1 MVEAVLFLMVKY
13 FKEWIFCVNIV
24 VINILFTIK
33 VSTPFKGEAK
43 DRIYMLI
50 ALILTFSQ
58 WEKERPILIEDRL
71 IITFDFL

>member
-1 MVEAVLFLMVKY
+1 MKY

-58 WEKERPILIEDRL
+58 WEKENSGRCAFALLAHPVQHPADQEQHR
-71 IITFDFL
+71 